1 VFHSLSFLFFLNDIQ
16 SVILFV
22 LSYFFFVFH
31 IFSIV
36 FAIFLHKIQ
45 VTPNQ
50 KNHTFLGRGFFDILL
65 ECFELPLLN

>member
-1 VFHSLSFLFFLNDIQ
+1 VFHSLSFLFFLIDIQ

-36 FAIFLHKIQ
+36 FAIFLQESQ
-45 VTPNQ
+45 VTQ
-50 KNHTFLGRGFFDILL
+50 IKKSHTFLGRGFFDIL
-65 ECFELPLLN
+65 FD